1 MGTQSLRSRTAVVD
15 SGVAGRSTRIH
26 ERPRGLPNN
35 IPSLF
40 TSLPFEPSARGQL
53 PDGNANSQRV
63 IDTSEPKR
71 LERGLHME
79 AHQLLGK
86 AVLAGLA
93 AAALATTAY
102 AQTDPGVRGG
112 APGGGLPFP
121 DLTDNEHSFFEVG
134 LEDFGEAEENDEGFG
149 PRFNLDGCAGCHLQ
163 PAIGGTS
170 PAVNPQVA
178 IATAFGALNTVP
190 SFITS
195 NGPVREARFKFN
207 ADGSRDGGVHALFTI
222 RGRNDGSADASGCTA
237 VQDDFARELSRNN
250 VIFRIPTPTFGA
262 GLMEMIPD
270 QTLVSNVNASPNT
283 KASFGIS
290 GRLNRNGN
298 DGTVSRFGW
307 KAQNES
313 LLLFSGEAYNVE
325 MGISNELFQVERDE
339 NATCQFASH
348 PNDVTNVDGPL
359 PTDTISGVEK
369 FAFFMRFLAPPTAS
383 TTTPGGS
390 SSISR
395 GRNLFSAV
403 GCALCHTPT
412 LRTGT
417 STVAALSNKD
427 ANLFSDLA
435 LHQMGP
441 GLADNVL
448 QGGARAD
455 EFRTAPLWG
464 LGQRIFFLH
473 DGRTSDLRAAIA
485 AHRSSGNSQFGPSEA
500 NTSVNVFNSLSTSN
514 RQDVLNFLRSL

>member
-1 MGTQSLRSRTAVVD
+1 
-15 SGVAGRSTRIH
+15 
-26 ERPRGLPNN
+26 
-35 IPSLF
+35 
-40 TSLPFEPSARGQL
+40 
-53 PDGNANSQRV
+53 
-63 IDTSEPKR
+63 
-71 LERGLHME
+71 ME
-79 AHQLLGK
+79 AHHLLRR
-86 AVLAGLA
+86 AVWACLA
-93 AAALATTAY
+93 ATALAATAH
-102 AQTDPGVRGG
+102 AQVDPGVRGG
-112 APGGGLPFP
+112 APGAGLPFG

-134 LEDFGEAEENDEGFG
+134 LEDFEEAEFVGEGMG

-163 PAIGGTS
+163 PAVGGTS

-178 IATAFGALNTVP
+178 VATAFGAQNTVP
-190 SFITS
+190 SFITA

-207 ADGSRDGGVHALFTI
+207 SNGSRDGGVHALFTI
-222 RGRNDGSADASGCTA
+222 RGRNDGTGDASGCTA
-237 VQDDFARELSRNN
+237 VQDDFATQVARNN

-270 QTLVSNVNASPNT
+270 RTLVNNVNASPNT
-283 KASFGIS
+283 KAALGIS

-307 KAQNES
+307 KAQNQS

-325 MGISNELFQVERDE
+325 MGISNELFQVERE
-339 NATCQFASH
+339 EAASCQFATL

-359 PTDTISGVEK
+359 PTDTVSAVEK
-369 FAFFMRFLAPPTAS
+369 FAFFMRFLAPPTPS
-383 TTTPGGS
+383 TNTPGGAT
-390 SSISR
+390 SISR
-395 GRNLFSAV
+395 GRALFTSV
-403 GCALCHTPT
+403 GCGLCHTPT

-441 GLADNVL
+441 GLADDVL
-448 QGGARAD
+448 QGAARGD

-500 NTSVNVFNSLSTSN
+500 NEVVNRYNSLSSGSK
-514 RQDVLNFLRSL
+514 QDVLNFLRSL